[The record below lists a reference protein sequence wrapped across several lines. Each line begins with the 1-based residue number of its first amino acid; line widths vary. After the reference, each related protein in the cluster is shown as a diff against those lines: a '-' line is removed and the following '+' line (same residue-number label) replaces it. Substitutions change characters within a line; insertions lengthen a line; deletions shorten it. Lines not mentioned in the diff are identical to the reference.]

1 MSSPIVLVTEPEF
14 KRAERVFSSTPGLTC
29 VVAPPD
35 EAALAAAIGS
45 AGARHVVVGGRP
57 YRGPLYDAIGALGR
71 GHVVARFGVGHDGI
85 DKARATQAGVLCTNT
100 PAVLDQSVAELTFL
114 LVAAAARHLVAMA
127 TGMQGGRWQPIEG
140 TELRGKTLTMIG
152 IGRIGRAV
160 ARIARTGFGMR
171 AVGYHRRGSSSAA
184 AARPDFDALTDGI
197 EEALSQADFV
207 VLLIPAAPENAHF
220 INAERLAMMPPRA
233 WLINTARGMVV
244 DERALYDA
252 LAAGR
257 IRGAA
262 LDVFDRE
269 PYEPVEA
276 GKDLRGL
283 PNVILV
289 PHVGS
294 HTPEA
299 NGRMA
304 ARALENI
311 MLAEAGQF
319 DRMDLLNPD
328 VLGR

>member
-1 MSSPIVLVTEPEF
+1 MPPSIVLVTEPEF
-14 KRAERVFSSTPGLTC
+14 RRAERVFSNTPGLTC
-29 VVAPPD
+29 VVGPSD
-35 EAALAAAIGS
+35 EDALVEAIRR
-45 AGARHVVVGGRP
+45 AGARHAVVGGKP
-57 YRGPLYDAIGALGR
+57 YRGPLYDAVGR
-71 GHVVARFGVGHDGI
+71 GNVVARFGVGYDGI

-114 LVAAAARHLVAMA
+114 LVAAAARHLVATA
-127 TGMQGGRWQPIEG
+127 TDMQNGRWQPIEG

-160 ARIARTGFGMR
+160 ARIARDGFGMR
-171 AVGYHRRGSSSAA
+171 VVGYHRTGSSSVAD
-184 AARPDFDALTDGI
+184 ARPDFDALTDGV
-197 EEALSQADFV
+197 EQALSQADFV

-244 DERALYDA
+244 DERALFDA
-252 LAAGR
+252 LASGR

-269 PYEPVEA
+269 PYVPVEP
-276 GKDLRGL
+276 GKDLRTL

-311 MLAEAGQF
+311 TLAEAGRF
-319 DRMDLLNPD
+319 DEMNLLNPE
-328 VLGR
+328 VLR